1 MLRLLLLSLLLSF
14 SQISFGQGA
23 DSLFVKQSDLGW
35 VISHKVKAGETFY
48 TVARRY
54 HVPPAMLADFN
65 NSGLQQTLSPGK
77 KLFVPVGAYNFLAS
91 RPYRSSEARPAYYRV
106 DAERNLG
113 RISKNSGV
121 KPNTILQWNRTANK
135 QLREGQIL
143 IVGWIL
149 YDATEPIPPAS
160 TKLPASGVA
169 TSKGSGMTV
178 TQGVPVQTRKDTVY
192 VTGADTLRADGM
204 DTLAE
209 VSEGEIL
216 FMEQTNN
223 EANVT
228 EEKGAAAF
236 FKRVGTSSNGIFFA
250 FHSMAK
256 RGTILKVHNP
266 GTGKTVYA
274 KVIGTVP
281 TTATYHNALIGLSS
295 DARENLG
302 VFEDK
307 AWVQVS
313 YATP

>member
-1 MLRLLLLSLLLSF
+1 MVTRAVRSVGHTRNAGVTVGPDTGLS
-14 SQISFGQGA
+14 G
-23 DSLFVKQSDLGW
+23 
-35 VISHKVKAGETFY
+35 
-48 TVARRY
+48 
-54 HVPPAMLADFN
+54 P
-65 NSGLQQTLSPGK
+65 PGK
-77 KLFVPVGAYNFLAS
+77 HRG
-91 RPYRSSEARPAYYRV
+91 
-106 DAERNLG
+106 
-113 RISKNSGV
+113 
-121 KPNTILQWNRTANK
+121 PNA
-135 QLREGQIL
+135 
-143 IVGWIL
+143 
-149 YDATEPIPPAS
+149 
-160 TKLPASGVA
+160 
-169 TSKGSGMTV
+169 
-178 TQGVPVQTRKDTVY
+178 
-192 VTGADTLRADGM
+192 
-204 DTLAE
+204 
-209 VSEGEIL
+209 
-216 FMEQTNN
+216 
-223 EANVT
+223 T